1 MKSMG
6 EGWQNI
12 RLIFEFIFGHLLIIN
27 LILAVIIVFFQRKD
41 PKSVWAWLLILYFI
55 PVLGFIFYLLIGT
68 DMHKQKMFRTKEI
81 EDKLSDA
88 IRHQETIIR
97 NQELAVA
104 YPEMKDYGDLVLYH
118 LHVSNAILTDD
129 NEVKF
134 FVDGKEKFASL
145 LEDLKKAESSIHIQ
159 YYIIKDDEVF
169 RPILEVLEQ
178 KASEGVEVRIL
189 FDGMGGRFVKS
200 SKWKQIRAKGIQVAE
215 FFPAVFGR
223 LQLRANYRNHRKIVV
238 IDGKIGYVGGFNLAR
253 EYVGLDKKFGY
264 WRDTHMRI
272 VGSAV
277 SSLQVRFI
285 LDWNFAWKGNML
297 SFEGYLA
304 EPDVTPRAG
313 CPMQIVTSG
322 PDSLEQSIRNTYLR
336 LIHKAKHSIY
346 IQTPYFIPDE
356 AIMSALGIA
365 VNSGVEVIIMI
376 PCKPDHPFVYW
387 ATYSYVGELVLQG
400 AKCYTYMDGFLH
412 AKGIIVDEMV
422 LSYGTANMDI
432 RSFSLNFEVN
442 AIIYDEDKAKE
453 MAGYFKEDLK
463 KSKLITRNIYLG
475 RSLPVRIKEQVSR
488 LLSPLL

>member
-1 MKSMG
+1 MIG
-6 EGWQNI
+6 IWQNI
-12 RLIFEFIFGHLLIIN
+12 QLILEFILGHLVVIN

-55 PVLGFIFYLLIGT
+55 PVLGFLFYLLIGT
-68 DMHKQKMFRTKEI
+68 DMYKRKMFRTKEI
-81 EDKLSDA
+81 EDKISDA
-88 IRHQETIIR
+88 IRHQETIIKNR
-97 NQELAVA
+97 ELAVI

-118 LHVSNAILTDD
+118 LRVSNAILTDD

-134 FVDGKEKFASL
+134 FVDGKDKFASL

-159 YYIIKDDEVF
+159 YYIIKDDEAF
-169 RPILEVLEQ
+169 APILEVLEQ
-178 KASEGVEVRIL
+178 KVSQGVEVRIL
-189 FDGMGGRFVKS
+189 FDGMGSRFIKS
-200 SKWKQIRAKGIQVAE
+200 KRWKEIRAKGILTAE

-253 EYVGLDKKFGY
+253 EYMGLDEKFGY

-285 LDWNFAWKGNML
+285 LDWNFAQRGNTL
-297 SFEGYLA
+297 SFDKYLTESGMNPA
-304 EPDVTPRAG
+304 AG
-313 CPMQIVTSG
+313 CPVQIVTSG
-322 PDSLEQSIRNTYLR
+322 PDSLEQSIRDTYLR
-336 LIHKAKHSIY
+336 LIHKAKHSID

-356 AIMSALGIA
+356 AIMSALLIA
-365 VNSGVEVIIMI
+365 VNSGVEVRIMI

-412 AKGIIVDEMV
+412 AKGIIVDEKV

-432 RSFSLNFEVN
+432 RSFALNFEVN
-442 AIIYDEDKAKE
+442 AIIYDERKAKE
-453 MAGYFKEDLK
+453 MAGYFEKDLE
-463 KSKLITRNIYLG
+463 KSKLITRNMYLG
-475 RSLPVRIKEQVSR
+475 RNLLVRIKEQVSR